1 MKFVL
6 LSIAVLAMA
15 GQSSSGDVMLIWSQ
29 EQKACGIH
37 NYRPSYNIEVIAG
50 SDPAEISGRR
60 AEISAAARAA
70 GPGWLWNELVPRDR
84 CVAVA
89 YMQRTIGSCSFRTY
103 TWEIGE
109 DETLLVARLQSRVR
123 STTGVTASGLEEVRC
138 RGAVLPPRRDTAWAI
153 RG

>member
-15 GQSSSGDVMLIWSQ
+15 GQSSSGDVMLIWSK

-50 SDPAEISGRR
+50 SDPAAISRRR
-60 AEISAAARAA
+60 AEISSAARAA
-70 GPGWLWNELVPRDR
+70 GPGWLWNELVPRDQ

-103 TWEIGE
+103 TWEMGA
-109 DETLLVARLQSRVR
+109 DEALLVSRLQSRVR

-138 RGAVLPPRRDTAWAI
+138 GGVVSPPRRDTAWAI